1 MKTKRRRKIS
11 NRKITKK
18 LKRTPKKRTV
28 KRKYSIK
35 KARMISEK
43 KYKELLNKK
52 RLTKKEKK
60 QLDRALFVKY
70 CKCIKKIKYSK
81 DYDSGVEYPICMST
95 IYNNRGIKAPTGV
108 TKKCKNYY

>member
-28 KRKYSIK
+28 KGKYSIK

-43 KYKELLNKK
+43 
-52 RLTKKEKK
+52 T
-60 QLDRALFVKY
+60 
-70 CKCIKKIKYSK
+70 
-81 DYDSGVEYPICMST
+81 
-95 IYNNRGIKAPTGV
+95 
-108 TKKCKNYY
+108 